1 MERILAYGHPNIRA
15 RHKTTMQLTK
25 DEEISVRA
33 DCIIGVRADKS
44 VYDLSEGLKRH
55 LLEGG
60 EIEIRIIVGELEF
73 ALRAEGHPELK
84 LSDPKDLVIRKSS
97 YIDGRTLAIR
107 ATASSAEL
115 PRGIVRTLRD
125 PGAELNLLIYF

>member
-15 RHKTTMQLTK
+15 RHRTTMQLTK
-25 DEEISVRA
+25 DEEISIRA

-44 VYDLSEGLKRH
+44 VCDLSEVLKRH

-60 EIEIRIIVGELEF
+60 EIEIEIIVGELSF
-73 ALRAEGHPELK
+73 AFRAEGHPELK
-84 LSDPKDLVIRKSS
+84 LSNPKDLVIRKSS
-97 YIDGRTLAIR
+97 YIDDRTLAIR

-115 PRGIVRTLRD
+115 PREIVRALRD
-125 PGAELNLLIYF
+125 PETGLNLLISF